1 MKYAVIALSGTQF
14 KIEENKTITV
24 DKIDAKEGDI
34 LSSDQILLYVD
45 DQKIDIG
52 SPTVKDI
59 TCTYKILKH
68 YQGPKIRVFKYK
80 AKSRYRKTIG
90 FRAQLT
96 DIQIIKIGS
105 KSETPSPVKEAK
117 KTTVAKKPVKKSNT
131 L

>member
-14 KIEENKTITV
+14 RIEENKTVTV

-34 LSSDQILLYVD
+34 LTSDHILLYVD
-45 DQKIDIG
+45 DQRIDIG
-52 SPTVKDI
+52 APTVKDI
-59 TCTYKILKH
+59 TCTYKILRH

-90 FRAQLT
+90 FRSQLT

-105 KSETPSPVKEAK
+105 ALEIEKSPAKPK
-117 KTTVAKKPVKKSNT
+117 KTTPARKTIKKTV
-131 L
+131 